1 MSRADIDGER
11 EMPIIVAKYAGY
23 CFGVKRAVDKVYDL
37 IENNDGNTGIY
48 TLGHL
53 IHNSHFLRELE
64 SKGVETTSEEKLE
77 ELAMGASET
86 NKVKVI
92 IRAHGTTLECESKLI
107 RCSERNPYFSYEDC
121 TCLYVKTIHR
131 IVEENSAADILT
143 VIIGDADHPEVIGI
157 KSRAKGDTIIADTC
171 TKLEESAVLNGLKKG
186 NFEYNGII
194 LVAQTTQK
202 LTEWKKCQNYIRKL
216 YTNAKIF
223 DTICSVTEK
232 RQTEVNSLSKQ
243 VDMMLIIGDRES
255 SNTTK
260 LYLTAK
266 KNLNETYLI
275 EDASELKKTL
285 NVMPHL
291 KVGVAAGASA
301 SGSIIE
307 EVIKT
312 MSEEIK
318 AKAAEIENFADMLE
332 EGYLE
337 TIKSGQT
344 VKGTIISIAPNEL
357 HVDLRSKVTGVIAFD
372 EITDDS
378 SAKLEE
384 MFEIGQEIVARV
396 IKVSDI
402 DGVATLSK
410 KQNDSVANWNK
421 IVEAYN
427 NADVLE
433 GKIVEAV
440 KSGVLISLDGVRVFI
455 PASQSGV
462 PKSGDLNTLIGT
474 TQRVKIIDLNEQRRR
489 AVASIRAVAKEEQKA
504 KEADF
509 WANIEKN
516 KKYEGVVKSLTSYGA
531 FVDLGGVDGMVH
543 STELSWKRIKHPSEV
558 VAIGDTINVYV
569 KDFDPESKRI
579 SLGYKTEE
587 TNPWN
592 VFLNTYSV
600 GDVAKVKIV
609 SLMDFGAFAEVVPGT
624 DGLIHISQ
632 IADRKIDKPSDVL
645 EVGQEVDAKII
656 DIDTEKRKISLS
668 IRALLEASAE
678 EAEEA
683 AEENN

>member
-1 MSRADIDGER
+1 
-11 EMPIIVAKYAGY
+11 MPITVAKYAGY
-23 CFGVKRAVDKVYDL
+23 CFGVKRAVDKVYEL
-37 IENNDGNTGIY
+37 IENNCDNTRIY

-53 IHNSHFLRELE
+53 IHNRHFNEELKG
-64 SKGVETTSEEKLE
+64 KGVENIGEDDLTS
-77 ELAMGASET
+77 LAESAAEDSR
-86 NKVKVI
+86 VKVI
-92 IRAHGTTLECESKLI
+92 IRAHGTTRECEEKLAELA
-107 RCSERNPYFSYEDC
+107 RANPFFTYEDC
-121 TCLYVKTIHR
+121 TCLYVKKIHD
-131 IVEENSAADILT
+131 IVECNSSPDTLT
-143 VIIGDADHPEVIGI
+143 VIIGDDKHPEVIGI
-157 KSRAKGDTIIADTC
+157 KSRAKGDTVVCDTC
-171 TKLEESAVLNGLKKG
+171 EKLEAALGKDGIKNE
-186 NFEYNGII
+186 NFGYNDII
-194 LVAQTTQK
+194 TVAQTTQK
-202 LTEWKKCQNYIRKL
+202 LTEWKKCQNYIRNL

-232 RQTEVNSLSKQ
+232 RQTEVDSLSKQ
-243 VDMMLIIGDRES
+243 VDLMLIIGDRES

-266 KNLNETYLI
+266 RNQAETYLI

-285 NVMPHL
+285 DVMPHL
-291 KVGVAAGASA
+291 KVGIAAGASA

-318 AKAAEIENFADMLE
+318 TTEIENFAELLE
-332 EGYLE
+332 ESSLE

-344 VKGTIISIAPNEL
+344 VKGIISSISPNEI
-357 HVDLRSKVTGVIAFD
+357 HVDLGTKVTGIIAFD
-372 EITDDS
+372 ELTDNPSD
-378 SAKLEE
+378 KLNEL
-384 MFEIGQEIVARV
+384 FAVGQEIEARV

-410 KQNDSVANWNK
+410 KQTDSIANWNK
-421 IVEAYN
+421 IVEAFN
-427 NADVLE
+427 EGTVLE
-433 GKIVEAV
+433 GRVAEAV
-440 KSGVLISLDGVRVFI
+440 KSGVLISLGGVKVFI

-462 PKSGDLNTLIGT
+462 PKNGDLNTLLGT

-489 AVASIRAVAKEEQKA
+489 AVASIRAVAREEAKA

-509 WANIEKN
+509 WANIEKD
-516 KKYEGVVKSLTSYGA
+516 KKYDGVVKSLTSYGA

-558 VAIGDTINVYV
+558 VNVGDAITVYV
-569 KDFDPESKRI
+569 KDFDAEAKRI

-592 VFLNTYSV
+592 VFLNTYNV
-600 GDVAKVKIV
+600 GDTATVKIV

-632 IADRKIDKPSDVL
+632 IADRKISKPSDVL
-645 EVGQEVDAKII
+645 EVGQEVNAKII

-668 IRALLEASAE
+668 IRALLEEADAAE
-678 EAEEA
+678 EEA
-683 AEENN
+683 ADEE

>member
-1 MSRADIDGER
+1 
-11 EMPIIVAKYAGY
+11 MPIYLAKHSGY
-23 CFGVKRAVDKVYDL
+23 CFGVKRAVDKVFEL
-37 IENNDGNTGIY
+37 IDNNTDNTEIY
-48 TLGHL
+48 TIGHL
-53 IHNSHFLRELE
+53 IHNSHFIRDLE
-64 SKGVETTSEEKLE
+64 SKGVRIINEMQLE
-77 ELAMGASET
+77 ELFRKASRD
-86 NKVKVI
+86 NKIKVI
-92 IRAHGTTLECESKLI
+92 IRAHGTTRECESLLI
-107 RCSERNPYFSYEDC
+107 NYAEQNPYFSFEDC
-121 TCLYVKTIHR
+121 TCLYVKNIHR
-131 IVEENSAADILT
+131 IVEENSAPDILT
-143 VIIGDADHPEVIGI
+143 VIIGDAEHPEVIGI
-157 KSRAKGDTIIADTC
+157 KSRAKGHAIVAGSCEALKEFDELNSLKNDNFGY
-171 TKLEESAVLNGLKKG
+171 NGL
-186 NFEYNGII
+186 I

-202 LTEWKKCQNYIRKL
+202 LTEWKKCQNYIRNL
-216 YTNAKIF
+216 YTNTKIF

-232 RQTEVNSLSKQ
+232 RQTEVNSLSKK

-260 LYLTAK
+260 LYLTSK

-285 NVMPHL
+285 NVMPHM

-312 MSEEIK
+312 MSEEIM
-318 AKAAEIENFADMLE
+318 AKTTESENFAELLE
-332 EGYLE
+332 ESSLE

-344 VKGTIISIAPNEL
+344 VKGIISSISPNEI
-357 HVDLRSKVTGVIAFD
+357 HVDLGTKVTGIIAFD
-372 EITDDS
+372 ELTDNPSD
-378 SAKLEE
+378 KLNEL
-384 MFEIGQEIVARV
+384 FAVGQEIEARV
-396 IKVSDI
+396 IKVSDL

-410 KQNDSVANWNK
+410 KQTDSIANWNK

-427 NADVLE
+427 EAAILE
-433 GKIVEAV
+433 GRIVEAV
-440 KSGVLISLDGVRVFI
+440 KSGVLISIGGVKVFI

-489 AVASIRAVAKEEQKA
+489 AVASIRAVAREEAKA

-509 WANIEKN
+509 WANIEKD
-516 KKYEGVVKSLTSYGA
+516 KKYEGVVKSLTAYGA

-543 STELSWKRIKHPSEV
+543 STELSWKRIKHPSDV
-558 VAIGDTINVYV
+558 VSIGDTITVYV
-569 KDFDPESKRI
+569 KDFDPEAKRI

-592 VFLNTYSV
+592 VFLNTYNV
-600 GDVAKVKIV
+600 GDTAKVKIV

-668 IRALLEASAE
+668 IRALLE
-678 EAEEA
+678 EA
-683 AEENN
+683 ANEAADEN